1 MISRNAAIVALIIL
15 ASEMVMPSL
24 LFSSNSPFSRMSPTM
39 SFERAWQLKLA
50 SLARIKEYVI
60 TVDITLIDKMVINVT
75 ALFEQPN
82 ISTQDSET
90 LKKIARFV
98 LYEPVYS
105 DGSALSRFNNYAKQ
119 RLITTY
125 CHYPHGYALIN
136 ELAQDNPQ
144 LQAEIEAYLTSSQ
157 T

>member
-1 MISRNAAIVALIIL
+1 MISRNSAIIALIIL

-50 SLARIKEYVI
+50 SLAHIKEYVTAI
-60 TVDITLIDKMVINVT
+60 DTELIDKMVINVT
-75 ALFEQPN
+75 ALFEKPTF
-82 ISTQDSET
+82 STQNTEI
-90 LKKIARFV
+90 LKKIAYLV
-98 LYEPVYS
+98 LREPVYS
-105 DGSALSRFNNYAKQ
+105 DGSALSRFNTYAKQ

-136 ELAQDNPQ
+136 ELAQNNPQ
-144 LQAEIEAYLTSSQ
+144 LQAEIEAYLS
-157 T
+157 